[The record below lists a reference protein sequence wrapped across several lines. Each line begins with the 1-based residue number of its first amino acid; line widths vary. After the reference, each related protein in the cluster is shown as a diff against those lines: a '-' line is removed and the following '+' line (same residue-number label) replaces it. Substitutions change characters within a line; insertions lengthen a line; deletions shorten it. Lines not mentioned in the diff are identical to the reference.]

1 MTFGHCFFLCVEK
14 VIQLSDVTIMRGSK
28 YLLENASASI
38 FPGQKVGIIGRNG
51 CGKSTLFAAIKGE
64 IAPELGSLTVP
75 RNFRISAVS
84 QQTPSLD
91 ISALDY
97 VKQGDK
103 DLTELLAQKEKAYA
117 ENNGEKI
124 ALIEDKLGI
133 AGAWTIDSRAKILL
147 HGLGFAEDEM
157 QKAVKEY
164 SGGWRMRLNLAQALI
179 YKSDVLL
186 LDEPTNHLDL
196 DTIIFLENYLKSFE
210 GTILCIS
217 HDRDFLDTFC
227 SHILHFESNH
237 LVMYTGNYSDYERL
251 RAERIKNEKANRR
264 REEASLA
271 HMQDFVERFR
281 YKASKAKQAQSM
293 LKAIDRLKLT
303 AVTQEESP
311 YHIKFADPE
320 RTVDIIADLKELDC
334 GYSENDIILKKVNLM
349 LIAGDRIGLLGRNGQ
364 GKSTLIKTL
373 CSVLKPVHGTVTLGK
388 GIKIGYFAQHEL
400 DQLSGQ
406 MSALDHL
413 RAIDHNAKE
422 KDLRTFLGSFSFS
435 GDKATQKVEDMS
447 GGEQARLALAIVAY
461 QKPNLL
467 LLDEPTNHLDLDMR
481 EALSLALSTYKGAL
495 ILVSHD
501 RHLLEAIADKLWLI
515 DDGNVSEF
523 NGDLNDYQEF
533 LNKKNREYKEKLN
546 EKTQNQPKQN
556 LFSEKAK
563 AQTYKT
569 KEQKKLEAQKRQSL
583 RPLKLEIEKLEK
595 QMEKIKKSL
604 ADIDTT
610 LSDLELYSK
619 EPEKVEILS
628 IERAKLSDELDKC
641 EITWI
646 EKQDELE
653 LAMKE

>member
-1 MTFGHCFFLCVEK
+1 
-14 VIQLSDVTIMRGSK
+14 MRGSK

-75 RNFRISAVS
+75 RNFKISAVS

-133 AGAWTIDSRAKILL
+133 AGVWTIDSRAKILL

-157 QKAVKEY
+157 QKAVKEF

-373 CSVLKPVHGTVTLGK
+373 CSVIKPVHGTATLGK

-628 IERAKLSDELDKC
+628 IERAKLSDELDEC
-641 EITWI
+641 EIAWI

-653 LAMKE
+653 QAMKE

>member
-1 MTFGHCFFLCVEK
+1 
-14 VIQLSDVTIMRGSK
+14 MRGSK

-133 AGAWTIDSRAKILL
+133 AGVWTIDSRAKILL

-157 QKAVKEY
+157 QKAVKEF

-628 IERAKLSDELDKC
+628 IERAKLSDELDEC

>member
-1 MTFGHCFFLCVEK
+1 
-14 VIQLSDVTIMRGSK
+14 MRGSK

-75 RNFRISAVS
+75 RNFKISAVS

-133 AGAWTIDSRAKILL
+133 AGVWTIDSRAKILL

-157 QKAVKEY
+157 QKAVKEF

-251 RAERIKNEKANRR
+251 RAERIKNEKSNRR

-271 HMQDFVERFR
+271 HMHDFVERFR

-546 EKTQNQPKQN
+546 EKTQTHPDQN
-556 LFSEKAK
+556 LVSEKAK

-595 QMEKIKKSL
+595 KMDKIKKSL

-628 IERAKLSDELDKC
+628 IERAKLSDELDEC

-653 LAMKE
+653 KAMKE

>member
-1 MTFGHCFFLCVEK
+1 
-14 VIQLSDVTIMRGSK
+14 MRGSK

-51 CGKSTLFAAIKGE
+51 CGKSTLFATIKGE

-75 RNFRISAVS
+75 RNFKISAVS

-133 AGAWTIDSRAKILL
+133 AGVWTIDSRAKILL

-157 QKAVKEY
+157 QKAVKEF

-311 YHIKFADPE
+311 YHIKFTDPE

-628 IERAKLSDELDKC
+628 IERAKLSDELDEC
-641 EITWI
+641 EIAWI

-653 LAMKE
+653 QAMKE

>member
-1 MTFGHCFFLCVEK
+1 
-14 VIQLSDVTIMRGSK
+14 MRGSK

-75 RNFRISAVS
+75 RNFKISAVS

-103 DLTELLAQKEKAYA
+103 ALTELLAQKEKAYA

-133 AGAWTIDSRAKILL
+133 AGVWTIDSRAKILL

-157 QKAVKEY
+157 QKAVKEF

-237 LVMYTGNYSDYERL
+237 LDMYTGNYSDYERL

-546 EKTQNQPKQN
+546 EKTQKQPNQN
-556 LFSEKAK
+556 LVSEKAK

-595 QMEKIKKSL
+595 QMEKIKKSI

-628 IERAKLSDELDKC
+628 IERAKLSDELDEC
-641 EITWI
+641 EIAWI

-653 LAMKE
+653 QAMKE

>member
-1 MTFGHCFFLCVEK
+1 
-14 VIQLSDVTIMRGSK
+14 MRGSK

-75 RNFRISAVS
+75 RNFKISAVS

-103 DLTELLAQKEKAYA
+103 ALTELLAQKEKAYA

-133 AGAWTIDSRAKILL
+133 AGVWTIDSRAKILL

-157 QKAVKEY
+157 QKAVKEF

-533 LNKKNREYKEKLN
+533 LNKKNREYKERLN

-628 IERAKLSDELDKC
+628 IERAKLSDELDEC
-641 EITWI
+641 EIAWI

-653 LAMKE
+653 QAMKE

>member
-1 MTFGHCFFLCVEK
+1 
-14 VIQLSDVTIMRGSK
+14 MRGSK
-28 YLLENASASI
+28 FLLENASASI

-75 RNFRISAVS
+75 RNFKISAVS

-133 AGAWTIDSRAKILL
+133 AGVWTIDSRAKILL

-157 QKAVKEY
+157 QKAVKEF

-546 EKTQNQPKQN
+546 EKTQKQPNQN
-556 LFSEKAK
+556 LVSEKAK

-628 IERAKLSDELDKC
+628 IERAKLSDELDEC
-641 EITWI
+641 EIAWI

-653 LAMKE
+653 QAMKE

>member
-1 MTFGHCFFLCVEK
+1 
-14 VIQLSDVTIMRGSK
+14 MRGSK

-75 RNFRISAVS
+75 RNFKISAVS

-133 AGAWTIDSRAKILL
+133 AGVWTIDSRAKILL

-157 QKAVKEY
+157 QKAVKEF

-546 EKTQNQPKQN
+546 EKTQKQPNQN

-628 IERAKLSDELDKC
+628 IERAKLSDELDEC
-641 EITWI
+641 EIAWI

-653 LAMKE
+653 QAMKE

>member
-1 MTFGHCFFLCVEK
+1 MTFGHCFLCVEK

-75 RNFRISAVS
+75 RNFKISAVS

-133 AGAWTIDSRAKILL
+133 AGVWTIDSRAKILL

-157 QKAVKEY
+157 QKAVKEF

-569 KEQKKLEAQKRQSL
+569 KEQKN
-583 RPLKLEIEKLEK
+583 LKH
-595 QMEKIKKSL
+595 KK
-604 ADIDTT
+604 D
-610 LSDLELYSK
+610 
-619 EPEKVEILS
+619 
-628 IERAKLSDELDKC
+628 RA
-641 EITWI
+641 
-646 EKQDELE
+646 
-653 LAMKE
+653 

>member
-1 MTFGHCFFLCVEK
+1 
-14 VIQLSDVTIMRGSK
+14 MRGSK

-75 RNFRISAVS
+75 RNFKISAVS

-103 DLTELLAQKEKAYA
+103 DLTELLVQKEKAYA

-133 AGAWTIDSRAKILL
+133 AGVWTIDSRAKILL

-157 QKAVKEY
+157 QKAVKEF

-546 EKTQNQPKQN
+546 EKIQKQPNQN
-556 LFSEKAK
+556 LVSEKAK

-595 QMEKIKKSL
+595 QMEKIKNSL

-628 IERAKLSDELDKC
+628 IERAKLSDELDEC
-641 EITWI
+641 EIAWI

-653 LAMKE
+653 QAMKE

>member
-1 MTFGHCFFLCVEK
+1 
-14 VIQLSDVTIMRGSK
+14 MRGSK

-75 RNFRISAVS
+75 RNFKISAVS

-103 DLTELLAQKEKAYA
+103 DLTELLTQKEKAYA

-133 AGAWTIDSRAKILL
+133 AGVWTIDSRAKILL

-157 QKAVKEY
+157 QKAVKEF

-628 IERAKLSDELDKC
+628 IERAKLSDELDEC
-641 EITWI
+641 EIAWI

-653 LAMKE
+653 QAMKE

>member
-1 MTFGHCFFLCVEK
+1 
-14 VIQLSDVTIMRGSK
+14 MRGSK

-271 HMQDFVERFR
+271 HMQDFVDRFR

-641 EITWI
+641 EISWI

>member
-1 MTFGHCFFLCVEK
+1 
-14 VIQLSDVTIMRGSK
+14 MRGSK

-75 RNFRISAVS
+75 RNFKISAVS

-103 DLTELLAQKEKAYA
+103 ALTELLAQKEKAYA

-133 AGAWTIDSRAKILL
+133 AGVWTIDSRAKILL

-157 QKAVKEY
+157 QKAVKEF

-595 QMEKIKKSL
+595 QMEIIKKSL

-628 IERAKLSDELDKC
+628 IERAKLSDELDEC
-641 EITWI
+641 EIAWI

-653 LAMKE
+653 QAMKE

>member
-1 MTFGHCFFLCVEK
+1 
-14 VIQLSDVTIMRGSK
+14 MRGSK

-75 RNFRISAVS
+75 RNFKISAVS

-133 AGAWTIDSRAKILL
+133 AGVWTIDSRAKILL

-157 QKAVKEY
+157 QKAVKEF

-447 GGEQARLALAIVAY
+447 GGEQARLALAIVSY

-515 DDGNVSEF
+515 DNGNVSEF

-628 IERAKLSDELDKC
+628 IERAKLSDELDEC
-641 EITWI
+641 EIAWI

-653 LAMKE
+653 QAMKE

>member
-1 MTFGHCFFLCVEK
+1 
-14 VIQLSDVTIMRGSK
+14 MRGSK

-75 RNFRISAVS
+75 RNFKISAVS

-103 DLTELLAQKEKAYA
+103 ALTELLAQKEKAYA

-133 AGAWTIDSRAKILL
+133 AGVWTIDSRAKILL

-157 QKAVKEY
+157 QKAVKEF

-349 LIAGDRIGLLGRNGQ
+349 LIASDRIGLLGRNGQ

-546 EKTQNQPKQN
+546 EKAQNQPKQN

-628 IERAKLSDELDKC
+628 IERAKLSDELDEC
-641 EITWI
+641 EIAWI

-653 LAMKE
+653 QAMKE

>member
-1 MTFGHCFFLCVEK
+1 
-14 VIQLSDVTIMRGSK
+14 MRGSK

-75 RNFRISAVS
+75 RNFKISAVS

-157 QKAVKEY
+157 QKAVKEF

-556 LFSEKAK
+556 LISEKAK

-641 EITWI
+641 EIAWI

-653 LAMKE
+653 QAMKE

>member
-1 MTFGHCFFLCVEK
+1 
-14 VIQLSDVTIMRGSK
+14 MRGSK

-75 RNFRISAVS
+75 RNFKISAVS

-133 AGAWTIDSRAKILL
+133 AGVWTIDSRAKILL

-157 QKAVKEY
+157 QKAVKEF

-569 KEQKKLEAQKRQSL
+569 KEQKKLKAQKRQSL

>member
-1 MTFGHCFFLCVEK
+1 MCVEK

-38 FPGQKVGIIGRNG
+38 FSGQKVGIIGRNG

-75 RNFRISAVS
+75 RNFKISAVS

-103 DLTELLAQKEKAYA
+103 ALTELLAQKEKAYA

-133 AGAWTIDSRAKILL
+133 AGVWTIDSRAKILL

-157 QKAVKEY
+157 QKAVKEF

>member
-1 MTFGHCFFLCVEK
+1 
-14 VIQLSDVTIMRGSK
+14 MRGSK

-75 RNFRISAVS
+75 RNFKISAVS

-103 DLTELLAQKEKAYA
+103 ALTELLAQKEKAYA

-133 AGAWTIDSRAKILL
+133 AGVWTIDSRAKILL

-157 QKAVKEY
+157 QKAVKEF

-334 GYSENDIILKKVNLM
+334 GYSENDIILKKVNMM

-546 EKTQNQPKQN
+546 EKTQKQPNQN

-628 IERAKLSDELDKC
+628 IERAKLSDELDEC
-641 EITWI
+641 EIAWI

-653 LAMKE
+653 QAMKE

>member
-1 MTFGHCFFLCVEK
+1 
-14 VIQLSDVTIMRGSK
+14 MRGSK

-75 RNFRISAVS
+75 RNFKISAVS

-133 AGAWTIDSRAKILL
+133 AGVWTIDSRAKILL

-157 QKAVKEY
+157 QKAVKEF

-349 LIAGDRIGLLGRNGQ
+349 LIAGNRIGLLGRNGQ

-583 RPLKLEIEKLEK
+583 RPLKLEVEKLEK

-628 IERAKLSDELDKC
+628 IERAKLSDELDEC
-641 EITWI
+641 EIAWI

-653 LAMKE
+653 QAMKE

>member
-1 MTFGHCFFLCVEK
+1 
-14 VIQLSDVTIMRGSK
+14 MRGSK

-75 RNFRISAVS
+75 RNFKISAVS

-133 AGAWTIDSRAKILL
+133 AGVWTIDSRAKILL

-157 QKAVKEY
+157 QKAVKEF

-546 EKTQNQPKQN
+546 EKTQKQPNQN

-595 QMEKIKKSL
+595 QIEKIKKSL

-628 IERAKLSDELDKC
+628 IERAKLSDELDEC
-641 EITWI
+641 EIAWI

-653 LAMKE
+653 QAMKE

>member
-1 MTFGHCFFLCVEK
+1 
-14 VIQLSDVTIMRGSK
+14 MRGSK

-75 RNFRISAVS
+75 RNFKISAVS

-157 QKAVKEY
+157 QKAVKEF

-311 YHIKFADPE
+311 YHIKFTDPE
-320 RTVDIIADLKELDC
+320 RTVDVIADLKELDC

-546 EKTQNQPKQN
+546 EKTQKQPNQN
-556 LFSEKAK
+556 LVSEKAK
-563 AQTYKT
+563 AQTYKS

-628 IERAKLSDELDKC
+628 IERAKLSDELDEC
-641 EITWI
+641 EIAWI

-653 LAMKE
+653 QAMKE

>member
-1 MTFGHCFFLCVEK
+1 
-14 VIQLSDVTIMRGSK
+14 MRGSK

-75 RNFRISAVS
+75 RNFKISAVS

-103 DLTELLAQKEKAYA
+103 ALTELLAQKEKAYA

-133 AGAWTIDSRAKILL
+133 AGVWTIDSRAKILL

-157 QKAVKEY
+157 QKAVKEF

-334 GYSENDIILKKVNLM
+334 GYSENDIILKKANLM

-628 IERAKLSDELDKC
+628 IERAKLSDELDEC
-641 EITWI
+641 EIAWI

-653 LAMKE
+653 QAMKE

>member
-1 MTFGHCFFLCVEK
+1 
-14 VIQLSDVTIMRGSK
+14 MRGSK

-75 RNFRISAVS
+75 RNFKISAVS

-133 AGAWTIDSRAKILL
+133 AGVWTIDSRAKILL

-157 QKAVKEY
+157 QKAVKEF

-569 KEQKKLEAQKRQSL
+569 KEQKKLE
-583 RPLKLEIEKLEK
+583 EIG
-595 QMEKIKKSL
+595 
-604 ADIDTT
+604 
-610 LSDLELYSK
+610 
-619 EPEKVEILS
+619 
-628 IERAKLSDELDKC
+628 RAHV
-641 EITWI
+641 
-646 EKQDELE
+646 
-653 LAMKE
+653 

>member
-1 MTFGHCFFLCVEK
+1 MVTVFLCVEK

-75 RNFRISAVS
+75 RNFKISAVS

-103 DLTELLAQKEKAYA
+103 DLAELLAQKEKAYA

-157 QKAVKEY
+157 QKAVKEF

-515 DDGNVSEF
+515 DDGKVSEF

-546 EKTQNQPKQN
+546 EKTQTRPDQN
-556 LFSEKAK
+556 LVSEKAK

-595 QMEKIKKSL
+595 KMDKIKKSL

-628 IERAKLSDELDKC
+628 IERAKLSDELDEC

-653 LAMKE
+653 KAMKE

>member
-1 MTFGHCFFLCVEK
+1 
-14 VIQLSDVTIMRGSK
+14 MRGSK

-75 RNFRISAVS
+75 RNFKISAVS
-84 QQTPSLD
+84 QQTPSLN

-133 AGAWTIDSRAKILL
+133 AGVWTIDSRAKILL

-157 QKAVKEY
+157 QKAVKEF

-311 YHIKFADPE
+311 YHIKFTDPE

-546 EKTQNQPKQN
+546 EKTQKQPNQN
-556 LFSEKAK
+556 LVSEKAK

-628 IERAKLSDELDKC
+628 IERAKLSDELDEC
-641 EITWI
+641 EIAWI

-653 LAMKE
+653 QAMKE

>member
-1 MTFGHCFFLCVEK
+1 M
-14 VIQLSDVTIMRGSK
+14 IQLTDVTIMRGSK
-28 YLLENASASI
+28 YLLEKASACI
-38 FPGQKVGIIGRNG
+38 FPVQKVGIIGRNG
-51 CGKSTLFAAIKGE
+51 CGKSTLFAAIQGDV
-64 IAPELGSLTVP
+64 APELGNISVP
-75 RNFRISAVS
+75 KGFKISAVS

-91 ISALDY
+91 IQALEY

-103 DLTELLAQKEKAYA
+103 DLMELLEQKQRAYG
-117 ENNGEKI
+117 EDNGEKI

-147 HGLGFAEDEM
+147 HGLGFSEDEIL
-157 QKAVKEY
+157 KPVKEF

-179 YKSDVLL
+179 YKSDILL

-196 DTIIFLENYLKSFE
+196 DTIIFLENYLKNYE

-227 SHILHFESNH
+227 SHIMHFEANR

-251 RAERIKNEKANRR
+251 RAERIRNEKANRK
-264 REEASLA
+264 REEDSLA

-311 YHIKFADPE
+311 YHIQFSDPE
-320 RTVDIIADLKELDC
+320 RTVDILADLKNLDA
-334 GYSENDIILKKVNLM
+334 GYDENNVILKNINLM

-373 CSVLKPVHGTVTLGK
+373 CSVINPVHGIVTLGK

-413 RAIDHNAKE
+413 RALDHDAKE
-422 KDLRTFLGSFSFS
+422 KDLRTFLGAFSFS
-435 GDKATQKVEDMS
+435 GDKATAKVETMS

-481 EALSLALSTYKGAL
+481 EALSLALSSYKGAL

-501 RHLLEAIADKLWLI
+501 RHLLEAIAEKLWLI
-515 DDGNVSEF
+515 DDGKVSEF

-533 LNKKNREYKEKLN
+533 LNKKNKEYKDKLN
-546 EKTQNQPKQN
+546 EEKQAIKTSNATLSTQSFK
-556 LFSEKAK
+556 S
-563 AQTYKT
+563 
-569 KEQKKLEAQKRQSL
+569 KEQKKIEAQKRQAL
-583 RPLKLEIEKLEK
+583 RPLKKEIEDLEKLMDKIKKEISLIDETLSDSSLYQTDKEKVEKLSIDRANLSNKLDETEMTWLEK
-595 QMEKIKKSL
+595 QE
-604 ADIDTT
+604 
-610 LSDLELYSK
+610 
-619 EPEKVEILS
+619 
-628 IERAKLSDELDKC
+628 
-641 EITWI
+641 
-646 EKQDELE
+646 ELE
-653 LAMKE
+653 VALAE

>member
-1 MTFGHCFFLCVEK
+1 
-14 VIQLSDVTIMRGSK
+14 MRGSK

-75 RNFRISAVS
+75 RNFKISAVS

-133 AGAWTIDSRAKILL
+133 AGVWTIDSRAKILL

-157 QKAVKEY
+157 QKAVKEF

-628 IERAKLSDELDKC
+628 IERAKLSDELDEC
-641 EITWI
+641 EIAWI

-653 LAMKE
+653 QAMKE

>member
-1 MTFGHCFFLCVEK
+1 
-14 VIQLSDVTIMRGSK
+14 MRGSK

-75 RNFRISAVS
+75 RNFKISAVS

-133 AGAWTIDSRAKILL
+133 AGVWTIDSRAKILL

-157 QKAVKEY
+157 QKAVKEF

-271 HMQDFVERFR
+271 HMHDFVERFR

-628 IERAKLSDELDKC
+628 IERAKLSDELDEC
-641 EITWI
+641 EIAWI

-653 LAMKE
+653 QAMKE

>member
-1 MTFGHCFFLCVEK
+1 
-14 VIQLSDVTIMRGSK
+14 MRGSK

-75 RNFRISAVS
+75 RNFKISAVS

-103 DLTELLAQKEKAYA
+103 ALTELLAQKEKAYA

-133 AGAWTIDSRAKILL
+133 AGVWTIDSRAKILL

-157 QKAVKEY
+157 QKAVKEF

-271 HMQDFVERFR
+271 YMQDFVERFR

-546 EKTQNQPKQN
+546 EKTQKQPNQN
-556 LFSEKAK
+556 LVSEKAK

-628 IERAKLSDELDKC
+628 IERAKLSDELDEC
-641 EITWI
+641 EIAWI

-653 LAMKE
+653 QAMKE

>member
-1 MTFGHCFFLCVEK
+1 MVTVFLCVEK

-75 RNFRISAVS
+75 RNFKISDVS

-103 DLTELLAQKEKAYA
+103 DLAELLAQKEKAYA

-157 QKAVKEY
+157 QKAVKEF

-334 GYSENDIILKKVNLM
+334 GYSENEIILKKVNLM

-515 DDGNVSEF
+515 DDGKVSEF

-546 EKTQNQPKQN
+546 EKTQTRPDQN
-556 LFSEKAK
+556 LVSEKAK

-595 QMEKIKKSL
+595 KMDKIKKSL

-628 IERAKLSDELDKC
+628 IERAKLSDELDEC

-653 LAMKE
+653 KAMKE

>member
-1 MTFGHCFFLCVEK
+1 
-14 VIQLSDVTIMRGSK
+14 MRGSK
-28 YLLENASASI
+28 FLLENASASI

-75 RNFRISAVS
+75 RNFKISAVS

-133 AGAWTIDSRAKILL
+133 AGVWTIDSRAKILL

-157 QKAVKEY
+157 QKAVKEF

-556 LFSEKAK
+556 LVSEKAK

-628 IERAKLSDELDKC
+628 IERAKLSDELDEC
-641 EITWI
+641 EIAWI

-653 LAMKE
+653 QAMKE

>member
-1 MTFGHCFFLCVEK
+1 
-14 VIQLSDVTIMRGSK
+14 MRGSK

-75 RNFRISAVS
+75 RNFKISAVS

-133 AGAWTIDSRAKILL
+133 AGVWTIDSRAKILL

-157 QKAVKEY
+157 QKAVKEF

-349 LIAGDRIGLLGRNGQ
+349 LIAGDRIGLLGRNGH

-546 EKTQNQPKQN
+546 EKTQKQPNQN
-556 LFSEKAK
+556 LVSEKAK

-628 IERAKLSDELDKC
+628 IERAKLSDELDEC
-641 EITWI
+641 EIAWI

-653 LAMKE
+653 QAMKE

>member
-1 MTFGHCFFLCVEK
+1 
-14 VIQLSDVTIMRGSK
+14 MRGSK

-75 RNFRISAVS
+75 RNFKISAVS

-103 DLTELLAQKEKAYA
+103 ALTELLAQKEKAYA

-133 AGAWTIDSRAKILL
+133 AGVWTIDSRAKILL

-157 QKAVKEY
+157 QKAVKEF

-546 EKTQNQPKQN
+546 EKAQNQPKQN

-628 IERAKLSDELDKC
+628 IERAKLSDELDEC
-641 EITWI
+641 EIAWI

-653 LAMKE
+653 QAMKE

>member
-1 MTFGHCFFLCVEK
+1 
-14 VIQLSDVTIMRGSK
+14 MRGSK

-75 RNFRISAVS
+75 RNFKISAVS

-133 AGAWTIDSRAKILL
+133 AGVWTIDSRAKILL

-157 QKAVKEY
+157 QKAVKEF

-413 RAIDHNAKE
+413 RAINHNAKE

-546 EKTQNQPKQN
+546 EKTQKQPNQN

-628 IERAKLSDELDKC
+628 IERAKLSDELDEC
-641 EITWI
+641 EIAWI

-653 LAMKE
+653 QAMKE

>member
-1 MTFGHCFFLCVEK
+1 
-14 VIQLSDVTIMRGSK
+14 MRGSK

-75 RNFRISAVS
+75 RNFKISAVS

-133 AGAWTIDSRAKILL
+133 AGVWTIDSRAKILL

-157 QKAVKEY
+157 QKAVKEF

-546 EKTQNQPKQN
+546 EKTQKQPNQN
-556 LFSEKAK
+556 LVSEKAK
-563 AQTYKT
+563 AQAYKT

-628 IERAKLSDELDKC
+628 IERAKLSDELDEC
-641 EITWI
+641 EIAWI

-653 LAMKE
+653 QAMKE

>member
-1 MTFGHCFFLCVEK
+1 
-14 VIQLSDVTIMRGSK
+14 MRGSK

-75 RNFRISAVS
+75 RNFKISAVS

-157 QKAVKEY
+157 QKAVKEF

-619 EPEKVEILS
+619 EPEKVEMLS
-628 IERAKLSDELDKC
+628 IERAKLSDELDEC
-641 EITWI
+641 EIAWI

-653 LAMKE
+653 QAMKE